1 MSPAEE
7 LRVVTQILSSYGL
20 EGIEPHIPDL
30 AALMLIDVT
39 HQEYIEP
46 ELLFYVAAAASEA
59 LTARSMSIRNEAR
72 ACLAMTARCAAQAPA
87 LGRPRRPSRR
97 RTKAL
102 RPVAPRCPARP
113 TGHWHRRV
121 KSEIH
126 RPDNHQ
132 AGRHPTYSPAWTE
145 HLVNS

>member
-1 MSPAEE
+1 MSPAAE

-72 ACLAMTARCAAQAPA
+72 ACLAMTARFAAQAPA
-87 LGRPRRPSRR
+87 LGPPPTAQS
-97 RTKAL
+97 TANQGAAPCGAAL
-102 RPVAPRCPARP
+102 PTAAHRALAQASQIRDPPTRQSPGRQAPNIQP
-113 TGHWHRRV
+113 
-121 KSEIH
+121 
-126 RPDNHQ
+126 
-132 AGRHPTYSPAWTE
+132 
-145 HLVNS
+145 